1 MKQITVPSYDQ
12 VDDTAKVVFD
22 YFKKVAGKMPNLYA
36 TIGYSSNALSSYTAF
51 IQAQAKG
58 TFHAK
63 DREGIYLIVSELNGC
78 NYCLASH
85 TASAKKNGWTEE
97 ETLQLRAGK
106 IPDRKWQ
113 VLYLVIKSII
123 GNKGAAEENLL
134 EDFSSIGYKEAAL
147 IDLMALI
154 IGMTFTN
161 YIYRLTQIPID
172 FPPARPLNT

>member
-12 VDDTAKVVFD
+12 VDDAAKVVFD
-22 YFKKVAGKMPNLYA
+22 YFKKIAGKMPNLYA

-78 NYCLASH
+78 QYCLASH

-106 IPDRKWQ
+106 SPDRKWQ
-113 VLYLVIKSII
+113 VIYLVIKSII
-123 GNKGAAEENLL
+123 ENKGDAGEEVMAGFAAV
-134 EDFSSIGYKEAAL
+134 GYNEAAL
-147 IDLMALI
+147 MDLMALI

-161 YIYRLTQIPID
+161 YVYRLTHIPID
-172 FPPARPLNT
+172 FPLAKPL

>member
-1 MKQITVPSYDQ
+1 MKQITVPSYDE
-12 VDDTAKVVFD
+12 VDDAAKVVFD
-22 YFKKVAGKMPNLYA
+22 YFKKITGKMPNLYA

-78 NYCLASH
+78 MYCLASH

-97 ETLQLRAGK
+97 ETLQLREGK
-106 IPDRKWQ
+106 FPDRKWQ

-123 GNKGAAEENLL
+123 ENKGAVGKGLM
-134 EDFSSIGYKEAAL
+134 EDFSDIGYKEAAL

-172 FPPARPLNT
+172 FPPARPLNK